1 MSSFDLFIHV
11 EEVYDDEDYFLML
24 EAALKDF
31 YEERED

>member
-11 EEVYDDEDYFLML
+11 EEIYDEDYFLML